1 MLYLNLFLDVYI
13 GSHFIVVLNKAGEH
27 QIPDF
32 TPTER
37 ILSNFWRSVKKKREC
52 LSLCFLLLKTIKF

>member
-37 ILSNFWRSVKKKREC
+37 ILSNFWRSVKKNENVYRC
-52 LSLCFLLLKTIKF
+52 VFCF